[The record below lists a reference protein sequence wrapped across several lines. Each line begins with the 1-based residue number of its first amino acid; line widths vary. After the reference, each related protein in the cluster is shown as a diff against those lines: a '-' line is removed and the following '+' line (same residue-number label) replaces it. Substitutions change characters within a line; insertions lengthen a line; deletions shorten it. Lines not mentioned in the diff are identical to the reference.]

1 MFSAQTTGITQPPPP
16 VPVPPPAQ
24 WASVS
29 LMLSEAMTV
38 AGRIERDR
46 DWCGVGRSVA

>member
-1 MFSAQTTGITQPPPP
+1 MFSAQTTGKTQQPPP
-16 VPVPPPAQ
+16 PVPPPAQ

-46 DWCGVGRSVA
+46 DWCGVGWSVA